1 MILYR
6 LLFTCLHA
14 LLLTWRASPF
24 RRGGAVPE
32 AERLVPPPRRE
43 GGAPAIWIHGAS
55 NGELTAAR
63 PLIAALARRLPE
75 ASLLITT
82 NSRTGRALASGWGLA
97 RTSVRLAPIDRRR
110 LVRAFLDHLRPS
122 ALVMVENELWP
133 DRMLECARRGIPVL
147 VLGGRMSEKSFRF
160 WRRLP
165 GLARPVLGAVRWL
178 APQDE
183 GSRARFLALGLDPA
197 TLGPTLVMKA
207 APGESGSDRSADPP
221 ADRARTFLAASTHAG
236 EEAAALD
243 AFAALRPAHPGLR
256 LILAPRHPRRRDEI
270 EALIAARGLA
280 FATRSRGQDRDPDLP
295 VYLADTLGEMAR
307 WYREAGLCFVGGSLA
322 PRGGHTPFEPATAG
336 SVILHGPSLENFAG
350 PYRALAE
357 AGAAL
362 AVADAD
368 GLARALAPLI
378 GDAAAQARLAGA
390 ARAALA
396 PFRDQ
401 SGGEDFFD
409 ALADLTGLAVQPG

>member
-1 MILYR
+1 MIFYR

-14 LLLTWRASPF
+14 LLLTWRASPY
-24 RRGGAVPE
+24 RLVGSVPE

-43 GGAPAIWIHGAS
+43 GSAPALWIHAAS

-63 PLIAALARRLPE
+63 PVIAELARRLPD
-75 ASLLITT
+75 ASLLVTT
-82 NSRTGRALASGWGLA
+82 NSRTGRALAAGWGLA
-97 RTSVRLAPIDRRR
+97 RTSVRLAPIDQRR
-110 LVRAFLDHLRPS
+110 LVRTLLDHLRPS

-160 WRRLP
+160 WSRLP
-165 GLARPVLGAVRWL
+165 GLARPILAAVRWL

-183 GSRARFLALGLDPA
+183 GSRARFLALGLDPT
-197 TLGPTLVMKA
+197 TLGPTLLLKA
-207 APGESGSDRSADPP
+207 APGDSGLPADPP
-221 ADRARTFLAASTHAG
+221 ADRARTVLAASTHEG
-236 EEAAALD
+236 EEAAVLS
-243 AFAALRPAHPGLR
+243 AFAALRRAHPGLR

-280 FATRSRGQDRDPDLP
+280 FATRSRGQDRDPALP
-295 VYLADTLGEMAR
+295 IYLADTLGEMDR
-307 WYREAGLCFVGGSLA
+307 WYRAAGLCFVGGSLA
-322 PRGGHTPFEPATAG
+322 ARGGHTPFEPAAAG
-336 SVILHGPSLENFAG
+336 SVILHGPSLENFAA
-350 PYRALAE
+350 PYRALDD

-368 GLARALAPLI
+368 GLSRALAPLI

-396 PFRDQ
+396 PFTAQ
-401 SGGEDFFD
+401 SGGEDFFA
-409 ALADLTGLAVQPG
+409 ALSDLTGLAVQPG